1 MNYFTNHWVRQK
13 YLLKILDGLEMFAL
27 RISTKLPIII
37 GTLTLIT
44 ALSTGV
50 VAYVTSNEAL
60 HNSASRQL
68 EALASARNSEL
79 KNYLG
84 SIQED
89 LILLAANDTVNA
101 AFEAFNNEYVQSSV
115 SEISEL
121 RKLYITDNPH
131 PAGEKHKLDAAPD
144 GSEYSNAHRKFHP
157 WLRQFLETRGY
168 YDIFLVNKT
177 GDVIYSVFKENDY
190 ATNLTSGEWNN
201 TDLGK
206 VFRMLRDSPKPGT
219 VAFTDFAPYAPSAD
233 APASFIATPFVG
245 TNGGLEGALI
255 FQMPVARINAIMQNS
270 AGMGDSGE
278 TYLVGTDH
286 LMRSDSR
293 FLKPTDKSSIL
304 NQEVDTAT
312 VNAGLAGKTGVA
324 LTPDYRGVFVLSAH
338 TPVVFNGVSWALMA
352 EMDDEE
358 VIRPVIAMRNLILMI
373 VTGIII
379 VMAVVGL
386 FFARSISKPIVSMTE
401 AMGHLAEGDLSIDIP
416 FLEKKDELGLIAG
429 AVQVFKDNSVEI
441 SRLREEQEANAANA
455 VVEAQAER
463 ERMASNFETTV
474 GGIVEAVASAATEM
488 QASAQ
493 ALSATSEVTTQQ
505 SSVVAA
511 VAEETSNNIQTVS
524 SAAEELSSSIAEINR
539 QVRESAQ
546 IAEAAVGNVEATNE
560 RVHGLTQ
567 ASEKIEAVIS
577 LITDIAEQTNLLAL
591 NATIEAA
598 RAGDAGKGFAVVAS
612 EVKELASQTAKATE
626 EIGAQIKDI
635 QDSTSDTVS
644 AIQSIGGTIQS
655 IREISGAIATAVE
668 EQGSATQ
675 EIARNIE
682 QVASGTVE
690 VTSNIAGVNQAASET
705 GHSSGEL
712 LAAANELSQQSE
724 FLNSEVGNFLQ
735 KVRAG

>member
-1 MNYFTNHWVRQK
+1 
-13 YLLKILDGLEMFAL
+13 MFAL
-27 RISTKLPIII
+27 RISTKLPVII
-37 GTLTLIT
+37 GVLTLIT

-50 VAYVTSNEAL
+50 VAYVASNEAL
-60 HNSASRQL
+60 HDSASRQL
-68 EALASARNSEL
+68 EALANARNSEL

-89 LILLAANDTVNA
+89 LILLGANDTVNT
-101 AFEAFNNEYVQSSV
+101 AFEAFNREYSQRSPSK
-115 SEISEL
+115 IDEL
-121 RKLYITDNPH
+121 RKLYIAENRH
-131 PAGEKHKLDAAPD
+131 PPGEKHKLDFAPD
-144 GSEYSNAHRKFHP
+144 GSGYSAAHQKYHP

-168 YDIFLVNKT
+168 YDVFLVNKV

-190 ATNLTSGEWNN
+190 ATNLTSGQWKD
-201 TDLGK
+201 TDLGN
-206 VFRMLRDSPKPGT
+206 VFRMLRDNPKTGT

-233 APASFIATPFVG
+233 APASFIATPFVDAD
-245 TNGGLEGALI
+245 GGLEGALI

-270 AGMGDSGE
+270 AGMGESGE
-278 TYLVGTDH
+278 TYLVGKDH

-293 FLKPTDKSSIL
+293 FLESTDKSSIL
-304 NQEVDTAT
+304 NQKVETAT
-312 VNAGLAGKTGVA
+312 VDAGLAGKTGIA
-324 LTPDYRGVFVLSAH
+324 ETLDYRGISVLSAH

-352 EMDDEE
+352 EMDEEE

-373 VTGIII
+373 VTGIMV
-379 VMAVVGL
+379 VMAAVGL
-386 FFARSISKPIVSMTE
+386 FFARTISKPIVSMTE
-401 AMGHLAEGDLSIDIP
+401 AMGHLAEGDLSIEIP
-416 FLEKKDELGLIAG
+416 FLEKKDELGLMAG
-429 AVQVFKDNSVEI
+429 AVQIFKDNSVEV
-441 SRLREEQEANAANA
+441 SRLRDEQEANAANA
-455 VVEAQAER
+455 AVEAQAVR
-463 ERMASNFETTV
+463 EQMASDFETTV

-493 ALSATSEVTTQQ
+493 ALSATSEETSQQ

-511 VAEETSNNIQTVS
+511 AAEEASTNIQTVS

-539 QVRESAQ
+539 QVRESTE
-546 IAEAAVGNVEATNE
+546 IAEAAVGNVESTNE

-626 EIGAQIKDI
+626 EIGTQIKDI
-635 QDSTSDTVS
+635 QDSTKDTVS

>member
-1 MNYFTNHWVRQK
+1 MS
-13 YLLKILDGLEMFAL
+13 GL
-27 RISTKLPIII
+27 RISTKLPITI
-37 GTLTLIT
+37 GAIALFT
-44 ALSTGV
+44 ALLTGII
-50 VAYVTSNEAL
+50 AYNSSKAAL
-60 HNSASRQL
+60 HDTVARQL
-68 EALASARNSEL
+68 EALANARSSEL

-89 LILLAANDTVNA
+89 LILLGSNATVNA
-101 AFEAFNNEYVQSSV
+101 AFSAFNGEYAKSSQT
-115 SEISEL
+115 EAGEL
-121 RKLYITDNPH
+121 RKLYISENPH
-131 PAGEKHKLDAAPD
+131 KAGEKHKLDAAPD
-144 GSEYSNAHRKFHP
+144 GSDYSRAHLAFHP

-168 YDIFLVNKT
+168 YDIFLVNKA
-177 GDVIYSVFKENDY
+177 GDVIYSVFKENDF
-190 ATNLTSGEWNN
+190 ATNLNSGQWKG
-201 TDLGK
+201 TDLGN
-206 VFRMLRDSPKPGT
+206 VFRAVQGNPAPGT
-219 VAFTDFAPYAPSAD
+219 VAFTDFAPYGPSAD
-233 APASFIATPFVG
+233 APASFIATALTDESGSFS
-245 TNGGLEGALI
+245 GALI
-255 FQMPVARINAIMQNS
+255 FQMPVGRINTIMQNS
-270 AGMGDSGE
+270 AGMGESGE
-278 TYLVGTDH
+278 TYLVGDDL

-293 FLKPTDKSSIL
+293 FLKPTDTSSIL
-304 NQEVDTAT
+304 SQKVDTAT
-312 VNAGLAGKTGVA
+312 VNAGLGGETGVA
-324 LTPDYRGVFVLSAH
+324 VTPDYRGIPVLSAH

-352 EMDDEE
+352 EMDEEE
-358 VIRPVIAMRNLILMI
+358 VVRPAIAMRNQILMI
-373 VTGIII
+373 VVGIIA
-379 VMAVVGL
+379 VMALIGL
-386 FFARSISKPIVSMTE
+386 FFARTISRPIVAMAE
-401 AMGHLAEGDLSIDIP
+401 AMGHLAKGDLSIDVP
-416 FLEKKDELGLIAG
+416 FVTKKDELGLMAA
-429 AVQVFKDNSVEI
+429 AVQIFKDNALEI
-441 SRLREEQEANAANA
+441 NRLREEQEASAANA
-455 VVEAQAER
+455 ALQAQAVR
-463 ERMASNFETTV
+463 EQLASDFEGTV

-488 QASAQ
+488 QSSAQ
-493 ALSATSEVTTQQ
+493 ALSATSEETSQQ

-511 VAEETSNNIQTVS
+511 AAEEASTNIQTVS

-539 QVRESAQ
+539 QVLEATQ
-546 IAEAAVGNVEATNE
+546 IAESAVENVNATND

-655 IREISGAIATAVE
+655 IREISGAIAAAVE

-705 GHSSGEL
+705 GHSGEQL

-724 FLNSEVGNFLQ
+724 FLNAEVGNFLQ